1 MIFNWDATQFCVSS
15 DPNSSGVFI
24 KAELPDDQPLTS
36 VSSGNLDFTI
46 KLYHC
51 HHAGGSCAEPV
62 YVIADDSME
71 AEDFVARR
79 IMGLSSN
86 NQQGSYGWLCFTKT
100 RACNNAFYEWFGETI
115 VCSFIEFTRECHEH
129 CQVIYYSK

>member
-1 MIFNWDATQFCVSS
+1 VSS

-51 HHAGGSCAEPV
+51 HHAGGNCAEPV
-62 YVIADDSME
+62 YVVADDSMG

-86 NQQGSYGWLCFTKT
+86 NQQGSYGWPSFTKT
-100 RACNNAFYEWFGETI
+100 RAGNNAFYEWFGEKI
-115 VCSFIEFTRECHEH
+115 VCSFIKFTRECQGH
-129 CQVIYYSK
+129 CQVIYSSK

>member
-15 DPNSSGVFI
+15 DPNLSGVFI

-36 VSSGNLDFTI
+36 MSSGKLDFTI

-51 HHAGGSCAEPV
+51 HHAGGNCAEPV
-62 YVIADDSME
+62 YVVADDSMG

-86 NQQGSYGWLCFTKT
+86 NQQGSYGWLCF
-100 RACNNAFYEWFGETI
+100 N
-115 VCSFIEFTRECHEH
+115 
-129 CQVIYYSK
+129 